1 MEIFLLLLDEL
12 DDAAATA
19 RMLLPRVLGFLL
31 ALGVF
36 ALSVGAALYWPV
48 LAITVLLLALSV
60 ALVSALRLTPILR
73 VKTDP

>member
-36 ALSVGAALYWPV
+36 ALSIVIALYWPG
-48 LAITVLLLALSV
+48 LAIAVLLLVLSV
-60 ALVSALRLTPILR
+60 AILPALRQTPFLR